1 MSIIASI
8 KVYDGLVLAAD
19 SMTTII
25 GEDVSSGIKGVVK
38 TYEFSNKL
46 FQFKSLPVG
55 LLTYG
60 IGNIAQRSI
69 ESLLSEFMR
78 KYDEIRGNTSENEH
92 KIENITQRLL
102 DFLRGVYKDFFKEI
116 PEENMPKLGVLV
128 GGYSPYSVFAEEWE
142 FILPNF
148 DEIKLVRSTDNFGAS
163 WRGVGIPFTRLF
175 RGIDPRAEVFLK
187 NEGVSDD
194 LLKKLHH
201 SFESPIIFD
210 GMPVQD
216 AVDLAEFIIETT
228 IGLSRFEIGTPS
240 CGGPI
245 DIAVILPDIKF
256 EWIQKKKLRGQ
267 L

>member
-25 GEDVSSGIKGVVK
+25 GEEVSSGIKGVVK

-46 FQFKSLPVG
+46 FQLKSLPVG

-69 ESLLSEFMR
+69 ESLLNEFMR
-78 KYDEIRGNTSENEH
+78 KYDEIRGNTSENKH

-128 GGYSPYSVFAEEWE
+128 GGYSPDSVFAEEWE

-163 WRGVGIPFTRLF
+163 WRGIVIPFTRLY
-175 RGIDPRAEVFLK
+175 RGIDPRTEQLLIK
-187 NEGVSDD
+187 EGVSPDIV
-194 LLKKLHH
+194 KKAHYA
-201 SFESPIIFD
+201 FESPIIFD

-216 AVDLAEFIIETT
+216 AIDLAKFIIETT
-228 IGLSRFEIGTPS
+228 IGLSRFEAGPPS

-245 DIAVILPDIKF
+245 DIAVILPDKQF
-256 EWIQKKKLRGQ
+256 KWIQKKELRS
-267 L
+267 